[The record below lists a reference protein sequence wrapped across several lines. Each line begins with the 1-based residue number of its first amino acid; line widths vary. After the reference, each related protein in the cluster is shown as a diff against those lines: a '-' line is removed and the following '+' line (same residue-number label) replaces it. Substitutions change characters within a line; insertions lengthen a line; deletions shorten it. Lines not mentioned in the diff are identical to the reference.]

1 MCDHTFGVGP
11 DYQLPDALWAQMVRV
26 LPSPKVRKKD
36 GRPRMEDR
44 HAMTAIVYVLRTGC
58 PWTARPRSLGA
69 PSTVHDRLQEWR
81 AAQVFERL
89 WQAGLLTFDTLKG
102 LEWEWQAMDGAM
114 TKAPLGGETGG
125 QKPNRSRHAR
135 DHTERADGRPWPAPR
150 HRRGGR
156 QSP

>member
-11 DYQLPDALWAQMVRV
+11 DYQIPDALWAQMVRV
-26 LPSPKVRKKD
+26 LPSPKVRKQD

-44 HAMTAIVYVLRTGC
+44 HAMTAIVYVLRPGC
-58 PWTARPRSLGA
+58 PWKALPRSLGA
-69 PSTVHDRLQEWR
+69 PSTVHDRFQEWR

-89 WQAGLLTFDTLKG
+89 WQAGLLTFETLKG
-102 LEWEWQAMDGAM
+102 LEWAWQAMDGAM

-125 QKPNRSRHAR
+125 QQPHRSRQAR
-135 DHTERADGRPWPAPR
+135 DHTARADGRPGPAPR

>member
-11 DYQLPDALWAQMVRV
+11 DYQIPDALWAQMVRV

-58 PWTARPRSLGA
+58 PWTALPRSLGA
-69 PSTVHDRLQEWR
+69 PSTVHDRLQEGR

-125 QKPNRSRHAR
+125 PKPNRSRHAR
-135 DHTERADGRPWPAPR
+135 DHTARADGRPWPAPR